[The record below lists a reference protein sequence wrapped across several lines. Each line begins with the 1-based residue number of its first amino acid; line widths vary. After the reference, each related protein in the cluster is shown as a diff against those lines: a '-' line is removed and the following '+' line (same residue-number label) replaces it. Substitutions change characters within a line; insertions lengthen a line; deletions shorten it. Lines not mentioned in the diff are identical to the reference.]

1 MNWKLPLYNKEKLLL
16 AFEYGLTIS
25 EVAKGRGVELTPAI
39 VKRAEDLIEKEFRG
53 QTASYNAT
61 HMIPNILAVFETN

>member
-1 MNWKLPLYNKEKLLL
+1 MMLNLPLYNKEKLLL

-25 EVAKGRGVELTPAI
+25 EVARARGVELTPAI
-39 VKRAEDLIEKEFRG
+39 VNRAEELITKEFREN
-53 QTASYNAT
+53 TAEYNAT